1 MCIEISPSPPPPP
14 GAGWEILADVI
25 GVGEIWKRIEKKG
38 ENVKKDER
46 GKIRGKLKLQE

>member
-14 GAGWEILADVI
+14 GRGGKYWLMLLEL
-25 GVGEIWKRIEKKG
+25 GEIWKRVEKKG